1 MKQTELERWAYIR
14 PMMKVINVE
23 VEHLLAIVSGDHED
37 IGQGGIIET
46 AKPGY
51 FDDEVEE
58 NEFFHP

>member
-1 MKQTELERWAYIR
+1 MKQTELERRAYIR

-23 VEHLLAIVSGDHED
+23 VEHLLAIVSRDHED
-37 IGQGGIIET
+37 IGQGGT
-46 AKPGY
+46 YGDAKRGY

>member
-1 MKQTELERWAYIR
+1 
-14 PMMKVINVE
+14 MMKVINVE

-37 IGQGGIIET
+37 IGQGGT
-46 AKPGY
+46 YGDAKRGY

>member
-1 MKQTELERWAYIR
+1 MKQTELERRAYIR

-37 IGQGGIIET
+37 IGQGGT
-46 AKPGY
+46 YGDAKRGY
-51 FDDEVEE
+51 FDDEIEE

>member
-1 MKQTELERWAYIR
+1 
-14 PMMKVINVE
+14 MMKVINVE

-58 NEFFHP
+58 DEFFHP

>member
-1 MKQTELERWAYIR
+1 MKQTELERRAYIR

-46 AKPGY
+46 AKSGY

-58 NEFFHP
+58 DEFFHP